1 MVKGDGRPGRG
12 RCLAEEDDDEYNS
25 RIDGR
30 GVMSLLHSSV
40 SRSNETR
47 SERISVPLGQHARL
61 TNLQIWPRRLIVVVG
76 AD

>member
-25 RIDGR
+25 RIEWPPSDVIAAFKRQQVKRDMIRENICAAGAAR
-30 GVMSLLHSSV
+30 
-40 SRSNETR
+40 
-47 SERISVPLGQHARL
+47 RL
-61 TNLQIWPRRLIVVVG
+61 TNLQIWPRRLIIVVG